1 MLSDKTFLNSA
12 TRPFIFLFTSYVQR
26 ITQYVFKVNKVF
38 IVDKNHLTN
47 VTKKRIVGNIE
58 NKTKGDENMMARKNY
73 TAEQL
78 NDAEKFAKIITS
90 VPEDKRVFLVMMANA
105 FMAGMEVREA
115 VCNARE

>member
-1 MLSDKTFLNSA
+1 
-12 TRPFIFLFTSYVQR
+12 
-26 ITQYVFKVNKVF
+26 
-38 IVDKNHLTN
+38 
-47 VTKKRIVGNIE
+47 
-58 NKTKGDENMMARKNY
+58 MARKNY

-115 VCNARE
+115 VCKARE